1 MKRSQGNCINWGQMF
16 NLRLFHDRGVSQLVD
31 ERKQEVSWSLVVI
44 TTTCYVSQAT
54 EMPTAVAGWIRRMIS
69 SFPGIRFESCEYFS
83 AGRI

>member
-1 MKRSQGNCINWGQMF
+1 MKWSQGTCINWGQMF

-31 ERKQEVSWSLVVI
+31 KRKQEVSWSLVVI
-44 TTTCYVSQAT
+44 TATCYVSQAT

-83 AGRI
+83 AGKI